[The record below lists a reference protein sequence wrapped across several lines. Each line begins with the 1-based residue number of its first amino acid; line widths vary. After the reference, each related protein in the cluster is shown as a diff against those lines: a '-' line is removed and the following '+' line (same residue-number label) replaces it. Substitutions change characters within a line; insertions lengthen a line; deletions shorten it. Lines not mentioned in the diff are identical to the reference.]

1 VVAGRILL
9 GNGGFGVGGSGFRVS
24 ESLVVESRAPNPE
37 PQLVSHNAIILGLQS
52 EILDKPPVSASN
64 WDREA

>member
-9 GNGGFGVGGSGFRVS
+9 GNGGFGAGGSGIRVS

-37 PQLVSHNAIILGLQS
+37 PQLVSHNAIIVGLQS
-52 EILDKPPVSASN
+52 E
-64 WDREA
+64 